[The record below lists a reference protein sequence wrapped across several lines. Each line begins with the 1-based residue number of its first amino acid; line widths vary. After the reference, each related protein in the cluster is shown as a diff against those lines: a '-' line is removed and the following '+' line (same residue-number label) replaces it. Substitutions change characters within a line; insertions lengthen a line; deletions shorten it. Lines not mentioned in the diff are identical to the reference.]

1 MWSRSPVSGGL
12 RGDLQDLKALV
23 GDRGGKRSGMLLRSA
38 LEEEKDFSSP
48 SHPPVFFTGDN
59 KKAEI
64 VLETGIWPA
73 VTGSCWY
80 VFLGSHGNRRCL
92 RSSLKAGCPE
102 DLRELLQQKTSFSR
116 VSVPSFSMVCSRGSC
131 RCTFLG
137 LGANCRGLT
146 GLQKG
151 IRKI

>member
-80 VFLGSHGNRRCL
+80 VFLGSHGNHWCL

-102 DLRELLQQKTSFSR
+102 DLRELLQQL
-116 VSVPSFSMVCSRGSC
+116 
-131 RCTFLG
+131 FLLCISPQFFHG
-137 LGANCRGLT
+137 LLAWL
-146 GLQKG
+146 L
-151 IRKI
+151 